1 LPAGPVL
8 PSVDPDACWRLEIGC
23 VAIWLRLSPKS
34 GRDAIEGVETLSD
47 GRRVLKARVRAA
59 PENGRA
65 NAALIELVAG
75 WLRAPRG
82 AISIRSGE
90 TARIKQIFIA
100 GAPADYINAL
110 QSLAQLDG

>member
-1 LPAGPVL
+1 MGPGL
-8 PSVDPDACWRLEIGC
+8 PSVDAGICWREEPDGIAL
-23 VAIWLRLSPKS
+23 WLRLSPKG
-34 GRDAIEGVETLSD
+34 GRDAVEGVEILSD

-59 PENGRA
+59 PENGKA
-65 NAALIELVAG
+65 NAALIDLLAS
-75 WLRAPRG
+75 WLRAPKS

-100 GAPADYINAL
+100 GAPAAYLDAL

>member
-1 LPAGPVL
+1 MPAGQDL
-8 PSVDPDACWRLEIGC
+8 PSADAGACWRLEAEGL
-23 VAIWLRLSPKS
+23 ALWLRLSPKG
-34 GRDAIEGVETLSD
+34 GRDAVEGVEILSD

-59 PENGRA
+59 PENGKA
-65 NAALIELVAG
+65 NAALIDLLAS
-75 WLRAPRG
+75 WLRAPKS

-100 GAPADYINAL
+100 GAPAAYLDAL

>member
-1 LPAGPVL
+1 M
-8 PSVDPDACWRLEIGC
+8 PSADPDACWRLETGG
-23 VAIWLRLSPKS
+23 VALWLRLSPKS
-34 GRDAIEGVETLSD
+34 ARDAVEGVETLSD

-59 PENGRA
+59 PENGKA

-75 WLRAPRG
+75 WLRAPKR

-100 GAPADYINAL
+100 GAPAAYIDAL
-110 QSLAQLDG
+110 QSLPQLDG

>member
-1 LPAGPVL
+1 MPSADAGG
-8 PSVDPDACWRLEIGC
+8 CWRLEANGI
-23 VAIWLRLSPKS
+23 ALWLRLTPKG
-34 GRDAIEGVETLSD
+34 GRDAVEGVETLSD

-59 PENGRA
+59 PDNGKA
-65 NAALIELVAG
+65 NAALIDLLAG
-75 WLRAPRG
+75 WLRAPKR

-100 GAPADYINAL
+100 GAPAAHLDAL